1 MAVSKAFAWT
11 NSLVFQLQH
20 TSKPLR
26 NGNFLYISIN
36 QETAIQHTSKPISET
51 KHFLILISVQAYHS
65 ANRWA
70 SSADLQDDRAV
81 DCISSWQRSSVALT
95 RMSAVG
101 LLFNRCSGHT
111 PVAGRGGRISAGFFG
126 ALEANA
132 AF

>member
-26 NGNFLYISIN
+26 NGNFCTFSLIKKPQFSTLAGQFQKPNISEKLSCPYPHVRCIN

-51 KHFLILISVQAYHS
+51 KHFREAQLPLPACPLC
-65 ANRWA
+65 AERFA
-70 SSADLQDDRAV
+70 R
-81 DCISSWQRSSVALT
+81 
-95 RMSAVG
+95 
-101 LLFNRCSGHT
+101 GHT